1 MSGVPDIGGAS
12 PHKVE
17 HEELRQS
24 PWLEDPVGRSEDL
37 GQFLAEWL
45 RWTGLFGRNYAR
57 RSDRSYDKVHFLF
70 HAVVEWVS
78 CSGGDSTGVR
88 WGSGLAE
95 GGRRWAGLAV
105 GRSAR
110 AGFMCG
116 QAVIGRAGRGR
127 AWSVRAGSG
136 RHPQLHRVHKVVGR
150 VGGYG
155 RRSGHAV
162 SGLKSN
168 ASGASRS

>member
-1 MSGVPDIGGAS
+1 MLNVELLTVKKAIIGVPNQMTGVPNLMSGVPDTGGAS

-17 HEELRQS
+17 DKELRQI
-24 PWLEDPVGRSEDL
+24 PWLEDPFGRSEDL
-37 GQFLAEWL
+37 ASFSAEWL
-45 RWTGLFGRNYAR
+45 RWTLQELRQKIR
-57 RSDRSYDKVHFLF
+57 QELRQSPLS
-70 HAVVEWVS
+70 VS
-78 CSGGDSTGVR
+78 CGGRVGELFRGDSTGVR

-116 QAVIGRAGRGR
+116 QAVIGRAGRGW

-136 RHPQLHRVHKVVGR
+136 RHP
-150 VGGYG
+150 
-155 RRSGHAV
+155 
-162 SGLKSN
+162 
-168 ASGASRS
+168 